1 MKGAEKYDPR
11 DSQGE
16 DVPVK
21 GDVEAVQQRRVLVIW
36 GLEGGDGV
44 DSSQAGGQGHHPTS
58 GYLHLNT
65 NTHTQVMTSHI
76 ANIC

>member
-36 GLEGGDGV
+36 GLEWGDYV
-44 DSSQAGGQGHHPTS
+44 DSSRAGKQGYHPTS
-58 GYLHLNT
+58 GYLQLNT
-65 NTHTQVMTSHI
+65 NTHTTFKLMFK
-76 ANIC
+76 